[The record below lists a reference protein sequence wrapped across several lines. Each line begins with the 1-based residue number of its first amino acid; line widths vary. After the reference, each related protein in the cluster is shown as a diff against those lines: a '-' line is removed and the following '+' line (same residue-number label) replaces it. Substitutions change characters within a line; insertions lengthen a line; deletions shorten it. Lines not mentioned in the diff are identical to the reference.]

1 MHLKT
6 VTLFANKNEDG
17 IYGDIYSSAEECLKE
32 HPNDVVLV
40 GFGVMDADTGFCV
53 DESDDFYATE
63 EDAQLFIDEKAPA
76 CQMHAGCTEPVT
88 HLDKSGFL
96 YCTTHGLQR
105 RASRPCRK
113 LRPHELTRLANGGQ
127 ITKY

>member
-1 MHLKT
+1 MKST
-6 VTLFANKNEDG
+6 TSPQEPAAD
-17 IYGDIYSSAEECLKE
+17 
-32 HPNDVVLV
+32 
-40 GFGVMDADTGFCV
+40 DAA
-53 DESDDFYATE
+53 S
-63 EDAQLFIDEKAPA
+63 
-76 CQMHAGCTEPVT
+76 CQMHAGYAEPVT

-113 LRPHELTRLANGGQ
+113 LRPHELTRLTNGRQ

>member
-1 MHLKT
+1 MRLKT

-32 HPNDVVLV
+32 HPNDDVLV
-40 GFGVMDADTGFCV
+40 GFGVMNEDTGLCV

-63 EDAQLFIDEKAPA
+63 ADAQRFIDEKKHS
-76 CQMHAGCTEPVT
+76 CQMDDGCTESVS
-88 HLDKSGFL
+88 HMDKSGFL
-96 YCTTHGLQR
+96 YCATHGLQR

-113 LRPHELTRLANGGQ
+113 LRPHELTRIERGDQ
-127 ITKY
+127 VTKY